1 MAGYGPPQGPYVGFQ
16 PSVQPIGFEMHQPP
30 YPPHDNSPGY
40 PPPPSR
46 DIYHP
51 STNDYN
57 TFSGPPATPTAPSYH
72 HHGDENGDNLPPV
85 GFEPIASQK
94 DQDTATTSGVKLDD
108 RESPVP
114 PINHDQISDSDS
126 SHRLQVNPTKVCSL
140 HRFVLFCFCGFIL
153 SVLFEKWSLSKSDAN
168 LMNFLSTYSIEK
180 HAN

>member
-1 MAGYGPPQGPYVGFQ
+1 
-16 PSVQPIGFEMHQPP
+16 MHQPP